1 MLMNFQLKKTFCFSV
16 IIASLACTQATAQDV
31 QPEAPRPH
39 EAPLSI
45 NAIDLMPEFPGG
57 KEALAEY
64 LANNLNYTDSA
75 KNAHING
82 RVVTRFVIQGDGNIS
97 DIAIVETPG
106 YGLSEEVVR
115 VLKGMP
121 RWKPG
126 KKDGKTVSVYFVL
139 PVFFNLPPDSK

>member
-1 MLMNFQLKKTFCFSV
+1 MNFQLKRLFYFSF
-16 IIASLACTQATAQDV
+16 IIASLACSQVIAQDV
-31 QPEAPRPH
+31 KPEARRPH

-57 KEALAEY
+57 KDALADY

-126 KKDGKTVSVYFVL
+126 KKDGEAVSVYFVL